1 LTASR
6 QYYVVILEIDIKE
19 MDNQQEQVLLLE
31 DWNATKMEYP
41 LVLLHEV
48 FESQVES
55 CFDRTAVKYSAE
67 TLSYSE
73 LSERSN
79 RIARAL
85 RSAGVGRGQRIGLC
99 VERSVD
105 MLAAALGVLK
115 AGAAYVPLDPG
126 FPAERLRYMAEDAEL
141 TLLVS
146 TTTLADSFNLSRE
159 RQLLLDADASKL
171 LSAPT
176 EMLAPDTEL
185 DARPEDP
192 AYIIYTSGST
202 GKPKGVVVPHRAVV
216 NFLSSMARE
225 PGLTADDVLLA
236 VTTLSFDIAVLE
248 LYLPLMQGATVVI
261 ASREDA
267 MDGLALSKLLEQHQ
281 VTIMQAT
288 PVSWRLLLEAG
299 WRGNK
304 NFKALI
310 GGEALPKDLADQLLG
325 HNIELWN
332 MYGPTETTVW
342 STCAQITDTTEGINI
357 GKPIANTTVYIL
369 DEQKRLCPIGV
380 PGELYIGGDGVTLG
394 YWNKPELTAELF
406 IKNPFSTSTGATL
419 YRTGDRVC
427 WNNDGTLEHQGRLD
441 FQVKVRGFR
450 IELGEIEN
458 EIVHFGGVSEA
469 VVIVREDIP
478 GNQKL
483 VVYIVTDTDGFSAT
497 ALKQQLTERLPPY
510 MVPSAYVLLDAL
522 PLTANGKIDRKS
534 LPMPDHSHALGTYSE
549 PRNETEQ
556 VLVDIWSDILG
567 LERVGI
573 NDNFFEIGG
582 HSLLA
587 IKIVASMRRAKMQVY
602 ARDIFLNP
610 TIAKLAL
617 VSNNASQTVEVP
629 PNIIPD
635 DCSEITSE
643 MLPLVDLSNEEI
655 ASVVGVVSGG
665 ATNIKDIY
673 PLTELQ
679 RGLLFHHQIATG
691 GDGYLTRTL
700 FAFTDR
706 NRLDEFLQ
714 ATQAVIERH
723 DILRTCFIWEG
734 LSVPVQV
741 VLRKVHLTVEELE
754 FVQGEEDVAKQ
765 IKEKFDPRSYRL
777 DVRKAPLIHLSI
789 SYDSKNNRWLL
800 QQLVHHLID
809 DQITMNIVRDEI
821 GLHLS
826 GKTSELSEPIPF
838 REFIF
843 LSQSK
848 AQSKVGMEEH
858 KEFFIKLLGD
868 VEEPTVPFGLTDTHV
883 DGFGISEAVH
893 IFEPETS
900 QRIREL
906 AGSIGVT
913 VASVFHQA
921 WAQVLSRISGHDD
934 VVFGT
939 VLSGRMQVGG
949 RADRVLGTCIN
960 TLPIRIQT
968 SEDTV
973 QHAIQSTH
981 KTLTELVQHEHASLA
996 AAQQCSAVEPNTPLF
1011 GSLLNYRQGEGAGPI
1026 GEHDDIKILDFE
1038 ERTNYPLTLNID
1050 DTEDF
1055 FRLVA
1060 QAQTPINPRRICD
1073 YLEVVLKGMIRAL
1086 ENNPTQEIKD
1096 LDVIPAIEHQQI
1108 LLDWNNTERDYN
1120 SHNRLHR
1127 LIEEQVARTPDL
1139 VALEYEGK
1147 VLTYKEMNQRSN
1159 QLASYLRKN
1168 GVGPDVF
1175 VGVFAERSF
1184 EMVLALHAIVKA
1196 GGAYV
1201 PLDPSYPAER
1211 LANMIEDTQ
1220 APILLAQPH
1229 LLDRLPLHP
1238 NVISLD
1244 DSLDFVSQEPV
1255 DNLKDIGAPDDLAY
1269 VIFTSGSTGRPKGV
1283 MIEHQSI
1290 CNRLLWMQEEY
1301 QLTAADA
1308 VLQKT
1313 QYSFDV
1319 SVWEFFWPL
1328 MRGARLVIARPE
1340 GHRDPAYI
1348 MDVIK
1353 SSGITTL
1360 HFVPSMLQVFLVEDG
1375 IEECDSLRLVLCSGE
1390 ALPHDSQER
1399 FYERLPGA
1407 SLHNL
1412 YGPTEAAVDVT
1423 YWACQSGDDRLTVP
1437 IGRPVANTQMYIL
1450 DSNMHPV
1457 PIGVAGELHIG
1468 GIQVGRGYVGRH
1480 DLTVER
1486 FIPDPFSSRLGAK
1499 LYKTGDLAK
1508 HLDDGAIEY
1517 LGRLDFQVKIRGQ
1530 RIELGEIEAT
1540 ISAHN
1545 KVEQCVVM
1553 AREDTPGDQ
1562 RLVAYVTPPNEMFS
1576 EKDLSIYLAGVLP
1589 SHMVPSSFVF
1599 MEEFPLTVSG
1609 KLDRKKL
1616 PLPGMAASSSTYIAP
1631 KTREELIIC
1640 EMWAEILKV
1649 DRVGI
1654 NDNFFEL
1661 GGHSLLAI
1669 SMVESFRK
1677 KGLKV
1682 DVRTIFLYPTVAG
1695 LASAASDVS
1704 EKMVVPVPVNRIKPD
1719 SQQITPEMLPLVS
1732 LKQEEIDSIVMSVP
1746 GGVSNIQDIYPLTP
1760 LQEGFLFHHQMN
1772 TDSDVY
1778 LMSYQFSFN
1787 SRQKLDEYL
1796 SAMQVVI
1803 NRHDILRSAVLWE
1816 HLSVPVQVVHRQAPL
1831 VIEELEFDDVAGDI
1845 SEQMHSRC
1853 NLFNFRLD
1861 VRKAPLMRLS
1871 VAYDAPNSRWLL
1883 QQVVHHL
1890 IEDQATMKMQ
1900 ESEVDTLMKGSDVL
1914 PTPMPFRN
1922 FVAQTQLAA
1931 TEDEHIAFFKDLLGD
1946 VVEPTNPFDLV
1957 DVYEDASK
1965 IGHEYTLIEGVFAHK
1980 LRDLCRAQG
1989 VTVASLFHLAWALVL
2004 GRVSGHDD
2012 VVFGTVLMGR
2022 LQSISDAGQVMG
2034 PCINTLPVRV
2044 RMSDVSVVESLTST
2058 HTMLAEIMLHES
2070 TSLADAQRC
2079 SAVSADAQLFTSIL
2093 NYRHSESAQN
2103 SSATNT
2109 LDESGGSNL
2118 WLFEKVSGRE
2128 FVSFIER
2135 TNYPFE
2141 LTVDD
2146 FGDQFRLEV
2155 QVQDPVIP
2163 KRVINYLLTAVEE
2176 LVGALEHSPNSMLN
2190 SLSIL
2195 PDNEKVTLLEDWNAT
2210 KMDYPS
2216 VLLHEVFESQVEPC
2230 SDRIAV
2236 VGSAETLTYS
2246 ELNARSNRIA
2256 HALRSAGVGRG
2267 QRVGLCVERSVD
2279 MLAAALGIL
2288 KAGAAYVPLDP
2299 GFPSERLR
2307 YMAEDA
2313 EFTLLVSTT
2322 TLAES
2327 FNLPRDRQLLLDNDA
2342 SKLLAEPTEMLA
2354 LDTELDARLDDPA
2367 YIIYTSGS
2375 TGKPKGVVVPHRAV
2389 VNFLS
2394 SMAREPGLISDDVL
2408 LAVTTLS
2415 FDIAVLELYLPLM
2428 QGATV
2433 VIASREDA
2441 MDGVALSQ
2449 LLEQHQVTI
2458 MQATPVSWR
2467 LLLEAGWKGHKN
2479 FKALIGGE
2487 ALPKD
2492 LADQLL
2498 GHNIALWNM
2507 YGPTETTVWSTC
2519 AQITDTTEGISI
2531 GKPIANTTVYILDE
2545 QQRLCP
2551 IGVPGELYI
2560 GGDGVTLGYWNQPAL
2575 TAERFIEDSF
2585 STAAGATLY
2594 RTGDRVCWNNDGTL
2608 EHQGR
2613 LDFQV
2618 KVRGFRIELGEIEVA
2633 LAEYQNILQV
2643 AVYLWSVGSDDVRIV
2658 ACCVPTKTGAL
2669 ASANLRKHLRARLP
2683 EYMIPQYFLPMD
2695 EIPLTPNGKVD
2706 RQRLPTPSAA
2716 ESSIGRYEAPANTVE
2731 ITIAEIWTS
2740 LIKPIRA
2747 IGRNDKFFEMGGH
2760 SLLAM
2765 RAMQQMEH
2773 ELGVSL
2779 NIRLLLQESVADIA
2793 VQCESKN
2800 ASQTEDGQDGVRP
2813 PSGQSTHDSEAFY
2826 FGPSE
2831 QQLFGIYHPPT
2842 GNDSQVLT
2850 IICPP
2855 LFSEF
2860 TRTHRAL
2867 RELAISVAE
2876 LGHHVFRF
2884 DYRGTGDSF
2893 GDLEEM
2899 KASDWIQDIELAIRE
2914 GREISGCNTVQ
2925 VLGVRAGALLACK
2938 SLGSVSHVQCIVLWD
2953 PILDGTDYLQTLR
2966 HAQEISLKQNINLSR
2981 AEKREATHE
2990 CDYGGGYRLSRC
3002 MIEEFRLLDSSVYS
3016 SVPKNKLQVVNTS
3029 SLSDFPVED
3038 VEQDVVQFFCDWENQ
3053 SEDLIFAQPVLE
3065 KLVVCLT
3072 KS

>member
-1 LTASR
+1 M
-6 QYYVVILEIDIKE
+6 E
-19 MDNQQEQVLLLE
+19 NQQERELLLE

-41 LVLLHEV
+41 LVLLHEM
-48 FESQVES
+48 FESQVGSCSDHIAVSSSTES
-55 CFDRTAVKYSAE
+55 LT
-67 TLSYSE
+67 YSE
-73 LSERSN
+73 LSLRSN
-79 RIARAL
+79 RIAHGL

-105 MLAAALGVLK
+105 MYSAVLGILK
-115 AGAAYVPLDPG
+115 AGAAYVPLDSG
-126 FPAERLRYMAEDAEL
+126 SPAERLRFMGEDAEL

-146 TTTLADSFNLSRE
+146 TTALVDSFNLPRE

-171 LSAPT
+171 LSEST
-176 EMLAPDTEL
+176 EVLVPDAER

-216 NFLSSMARE
+216 NLLNSMARE
-225 PGLTADDVLLA
+225 PGLTIDDVLVA
-236 VTTLSFDIAVLE
+236 VTTYSFDLSVPD

-261 ASREDA
+261 ASREEM
-267 MDGLALSKLLEQHQ
+267 MDGLALRKLLEQHQ
-281 VTIMQAT
+281 ATFMQAT
-288 PVSWRLLLEAG
+288 PITWRLLLEAG
-299 WRGNK
+299 WKGNK
-304 NFKALI
+304 NFKALV
-310 GGEALPKDLADQLLG
+310 GGEALPKDLAEQLLE
-325 HNIELWN
+325 HDIELWN

-342 STCAQITDTTEGINI
+342 STCARITNTTQGISI
-357 GKPIANTTVYIL
+357 GKPIANTTVYIM
-369 DEQKRLCPIGV
+369 DKQKRLCPIGV

-394 YWNKPELTAELF
+394 YWNQPLLTAERF
-406 IKNPFSTSTGATL
+406 IEDPFSTSAGATL
-419 YRTGDRVC
+419 YQTGDRVC

-441 FQVKVRGFR
+441 FQVKIRGFR

-458 EIVHFGGVSEA
+458 EIVDFDGVKEA
-469 VVIVREDIP
+469 VVVVREDIP
-478 GNQKL
+478 GSQKL
-483 VVYIVTDTDGFSAT
+483 VVYIVTSSDEFMAT
-497 ALKQQLTERLPPY
+497 ELKKRLTERLPPY

-522 PLTANGKIDRKS
+522 PLTANGKMDRKS
-534 LPMPDHSHALGTYSE
+534 LPMPDRSHALETYSA

-556 VLVDIWSDILG
+556 VLVDIWSDILE
-567 LERVGI
+567 LECVGI

-587 IKIVASMRRAKMQVY
+587 IKIVASMRRAGIQVY

-610 TIAKLAL
+610 TIAKLAI
-617 VSNNASQTVEVP
+617 VTNNESQTAEVP

-635 DCSEITSE
+635 DSSKITPE
-643 MLPLVDLSNEEI
+643 MLPLVSLSNEEI
-655 ASVVGVVSGG
+655 ACVVDAVSGG
-665 ATNIKDIY
+665 SANIQDIY

-679 RGLLFHHQIATG
+679 RGLLFHHQLATE

-714 ATQAVIERH
+714 ASQAVIDRH

-734 LSVPVQV
+734 LSEPVQV
-741 VLRKVHLTVEELE
+741 VLRKVPLIVEELE
-754 FVQGEEDVAKQ
+754 FLQNEDDVAKQ
-765 IKEKFDPRSYRL
+765 IQEKFDPRSYRL
-777 DVRKAPLIHLSI
+777 DVRQTPLIHISI
-789 SYDSKNNRWLL
+789 SYDSKNNRWLM

-826 GKTSELSEPIPF
+826 DKTSELSEPIPF

-848 AQSKVGMEEH
+848 AQSKVGIEEH
-858 KEFFIKLLGD
+858 KEFFKKLLGD
-868 VEEPTVPFGLTDTHV
+868 VEEPTVPFGLTGTHV
-883 DGFGISEAVH
+883 DPFGISEAAH
-893 IFEPETS
+893 IIEPETS
-900 QRIREL
+900 RRIRDL

-973 QHAIQSTH
+973 QRAIQSTH
-981 KTLTELVQHEHASLA
+981 KTLTELVQHEHASLTE
-996 AAQQCSAVEPNTPLF
+996 AQQCSAVEPNTPLF
-1011 GSLLNYRQGEGAGPI
+1011 GSLLNYRQGEGAGQI
-1026 GEHDDIKILDFE
+1026 GEHNDIKILDFE

-1050 DTEDF
+1050 DIEDF
-1055 FRLVA
+1055 FRIVA
-1060 QAQTPINPRRICD
+1060 QAQAPINPRQICN
-1073 YLEVVLKGMIRAL
+1073 YLQVVLEGMIRAL
-1086 ENNPTQEIKD
+1086 ESNPTQVIQDLEI
-1096 LDVIPAIEHQQI
+1096 IPAIERQQI
-1108 LLDWNNTERDYN
+1108 LLDWNNTEQGFA
-1120 SHNRLHR
+1120 SCNRLHR
-1127 LIEEQVARTPDL
+1127 LIEEQVVRTPNL

-1147 VLTYKEMNQRSN
+1147 TLTYKEMNERSN
-1159 QLASYLRKN
+1159 QLASYLQKN
-1168 GVGPDVF
+1168 GVGPDVL

-1184 EMVLALHAIVKA
+1184 DMVLALHAIVKA

-1201 PLDPSYPAER
+1201 PLDPSYPSER
-1211 LANMIEDTQ
+1211 LANMLEDTQ
-1220 APILLAQPH
+1220 ASIVLAQPH
-1229 LLDRLPLHP
+1229 LVDRLPLHP
-1238 NVISLD
+1238 NVVSLD
-1244 DSLDFVSQEPV
+1244 DSLKFVSQEPIG
-1255 DNLKDIGAPDDLAY
+1255 NLEDMGTPSDLAY

-1328 MRGARLVIARPE
+1328 MTGARLVIARPE
-1340 GHRDPAYI
+1340 GHRDPTYI
-1348 MDVIK
+1348 MDMIK
-1353 SSGITTL
+1353 NSGITTL

-1375 IEECDSLRLVLCSGE
+1375 IEECDSLRRVLCSGE
-1390 ALPHDSQER
+1390 ALPHHSQER

-1423 YWACQSGDDRLTVP
+1423 YWACQPRDERRTVP
-1437 IGRPVANTQMYIL
+1437 IGWPVANTQIYIL

-1468 GIQVGRGYVGRH
+1468 GIQVGRGYVGRQ

-1486 FIPDPFSSRLGAK
+1486 FIPDPFSSRSGAK

-1545 KVEQCVVM
+1545 KVGQCVAIV
-1553 AREDTPGDQ
+1553 REDTPGDQ
-1562 RLVAYVTPPNEMFS
+1562 RLCAYVVLREL
-1576 EKDLSIYLAGVLP
+1576 LSVKELKEYASQVLP
-1589 SHMVPSSFVF
+1589 SHMIPSAIVF
-1599 MEEFPLTVSG
+1599 LDVLPLTFSG
-1609 KLDRKKL
+1609 KTDRKRL
-1616 PLPGMAASSSTYIAP
+1616 PAPGRSNTSDTSYAEPQTETEKSI
-1631 KTREELIIC
+1631 
-1640 EMWAEILKV
+1640 AEIWTEVLQLTQ
-1649 DRVGI
+1649 VGI
-1654 NDNFFEL
+1654 NDDFFAL
-1661 GGHSLLAI
+1661 GGHSLLA
-1669 SMVESFRK
+1669 
-1677 KGLKV
+1677 LKV
-1682 DVRTIFLYPTVAG
+1682 IERMRRIGLNCDVRTLFLNPTVSV
-1695 LASAASDVS
+1695 LASALLGEDDVPEVPPNLIS
-1704 EKMVVPVPVNRIKPD
+1704 EHCQK
-1719 SQQITPEMLPLVS
+1719 ITPDMLPLVS
-1732 LKQEEIDSIVMSVP
+1732 LNSDEIDLIVSSVP
-1746 GGVSNIQDIYPLTP
+1746 GGVENIKDIYPLTP
-1760 LQEGFLFHHQMN
+1760 LQEGFLFHHLM
-1772 TDSDVY
+1772 DDVGDIY
-1778 LMSYQFSFN
+1778 ILSYQFSFDDRD
-1787 SRQKLDEYL
+1787 SLDRYL
-1796 SAMQVVI
+1796 NAMQTTVD
-1803 NRHDILRSAVLWE
+1803 RHDIFRTAVLWE
-1816 HLSVPVQVVHRQAPL
+1816 NLPEPVQVVYRHVPLMIKELSFDPADGDIALWLRAKFNMNTYRIDVREAPL
-1831 VIEELEFDDVAGDI
+1831 VHCFIVHDEKND
-1845 SEQMHSRC
+1845 
-1853 NLFNFRLD
+1853 
-1861 VRKAPLMRLS
+1861 
-1871 VAYDAPNSRWLL
+1871 RWLL
-1883 QQVVHHL
+1883 QQVDHHL
-1890 IEDQATMKMQ
+1890 IEDQVSMKLLDEELKQ
-1900 ESEVDTLMKGSDVL
+1900 LLSSEDEL
-1914 PTPMPFRN
+1914 PPPKQFRE
-1922 FVAQTQLAA
+1922 FVAQSRLNVSEA
-1931 TEDEHIAFFKDLLGD
+1931 EHEAFFTKMLCDVDEPTYPYGLVDTHGNASD
-1946 VVEPTNPFDLV
+1946 VVSGRVIIE
-1957 DVYEDASK
+1957 SK
-1965 IGHEYTLIEGVFAHK
+1965 FAERVRQVTKDCGVSN
-1980 LRDLCRAQG
+1980 
-1989 VTVASLFHLAWALVL
+1989 ASLFHLAWAMVL
-2004 GRVSGHDD
+2004 ARTSGNED
-2012 VVFGTVLMGR
+2012 VVFGTVLSGR
-2022 LQSISDAGQVMG
+2022 MRGDDASNNVIG
-2034 PCINTLPVRV
+2034 PCINTLPVRL
-2044 RMSDVSVVESLTST
+2044 STSSKSVKEGAESMHSL
-2058 HTMLAEIMLHES
+2058 LAQIMKHES
-2070 TSLADAQRC
+2070 ASL
-2079 SAVSADAQLFTSIL
+2079 VSAIKCSSIPSSAPLFSSIL
-2093 NYRHSESAQN
+2093 NYRHSKDQSKSLV
-2103 SSATNT
+2103 SSDAA
-2109 LDESGGSNL
+2109 DAAV
-2118 WLFEKVSGRE
+2118 WLFEDIAGRH
-2128 FVSFIER
+2128 FLNYIER

-2146 FGDQFRLEV
+2146 FGDRFRLEA
-2155 QVQDPVIP
+2155 QVREPLDPKLVL
-2163 KRVINYLLTAVEE
+2163 KYMLMAMEQ
-2176 LVGALEHSPNSMLN
+2176 LVGGLECSPNSMLN

-2195 PDNEKVTLLEDWNAT
+2195 PDIEKVTLLEDWNAT
-2210 KMDYPS
+2210 KIDYPS
-2216 VLLHEVFESQVEPC
+2216 MLLHELFESQVE
-2230 SDRIAV
+2230 SYSNRAAV
-2236 VGSAETLTYS
+2236 VGSVEALTYS

-2256 HALRSAGVGRG
+2256 HALRATGVGRG
-2267 QRVGLCVERSVD
+2267 QRIGLCVERSVD
-2279 MLAAALGIL
+2279 MLAATLGIL
-2288 KAGAAYVPLDP
+2288 KAGASYVPLDP
-2299 GFPSERLR
+2299 GFPAERLR

-2313 EFTLLVSTT
+2313 QLTLLVSTT
-2322 TLAES
+2322 ALSDS
-2327 FNLPRDRQLLLDNDA
+2327 FNLPRERQLLLDADA
-2342 SKLLAEPTEMLA
+2342 SKLLSESTEVLVPDAER
-2354 LDTELDARLDDPA
+2354 DARPEDPA

-2394 SMAREPGLISDDVL
+2394 SMAREPSLTPNDVL

-2441 MDGVALSQ
+2441 MDGVALRK
-2449 LLEQHQVTI
+2449 LLEQHQATI
-2458 MQATPVSWR
+2458 IQATPITWR
-2467 LLLEAGWKGHKN
+2467 LLLEAGWKGNKN
-2479 FKALIGGE
+2479 FKALVGGE

-2492 LADQLL
+2492 LAEQLL
-2498 GHNIALWNM
+2498 ANDIELWNM

-2575 TAERFIEDSF
+2575 TAERFIENPF
-2585 STAAGATLY
+2585 SRSIGGTLY

-2633 LAEYQNILQV
+2633 LAEYSNILQV
-2643 AVYLWSVGSDDVRIV
+2643 AVYLWSVGPDDVRIV

-2695 EIPLTPNGKVD
+2695 DIPLTPNGKVD
-2706 RQRLPTPSAA
+2706 RHRLPTPSIT
-2716 ESSIGRYEAPANTVE
+2716 ESSIGRYEAPANSVE
-2731 ITIAEIWTS
+2731 ITIAEIWTA

-2765 RAMQQMEH
+2765 RAMQQMEL

-2793 VQCESKN
+2793 VQCQSN
-2800 ASQTEDGQDGVRP
+2800 NTLVGDGQEDVRSP
-2813 PSGQSTHDSEAFY
+2813 DGQSTHDSEASY

-2842 GNDSQVLT
+2842 GNDCQVLT

-2899 KASDWIQDIELAIRE
+2899 NATDWIQDVELAIRE
-2914 GREISGCNTVQ
+2914 GCEISGCNTVQ
-2925 VLGVRAGALLACK
+2925 ILGVRAGALLACK
-2938 SLGSVSHVQCIVLWD
+2938 SIGSVSSVQRIVLWD
-2953 PILDGTDYLQTLR
+2953 PIPDGTDYLQALR
-2966 HAQEISLKQNINLSR
+2966 HAQESSLKQNINLSR
-2981 AEKREATHE
+2981 AERREAMYE
-2990 CDYGGGYRLSRC
+2990 SDYGGGYRLSRS
-3002 MIEEFRLLDSSVYS
+3002 MVEEFRLLDSSVYS
-3016 SVPKNKLQVVNTS
+3016 SVSKNKLQVVNTTS
-3029 SLSDFPVED
+3029 HSTFPVED
-3038 VEQDVVQFFCDWENQ
+3038 VARDVVQFSCDWENQ
-3053 SEDLIFAQPVLE
+3053 NEDLIFAQPVLE

-3072 KS
+3072 KF

>member
-1 LTASR
+1 MESQR
-6 QYYVVILEIDIKE
+6 EYE
-19 MDNQQEQVLLLE
+19 LLLE

-41 LVLLHEV
+41 MVLLHEV
-48 FESQVES
+48 FESQVVPCSARIAVS
-55 CFDRTAVKYSAE
+55 CHGDVLTYK
-67 TLSYSE
+67 E
-73 LSERSN
+73 LNARSN
-79 RIARAL
+79 RIAHAL
-85 RSAGVGRGQRIGLC
+85 RLSGASRGQRIGLC

-105 MLAAALGVLK
+105 MLAAILGILK
-115 AGAAYVPLDPG
+115 TGAAYVPLDPG
-126 FPAERLRYMAEDAEL
+126 FPVERLRFMAEDAEL

-146 TTTLADSFNLSRE
+146 TTALADSFNLPRE

-171 LSAPT
+171 QSEPT
-176 EMLAPDTEL
+176 QTLAPDTEL

-216 NFLSSMARE
+216 NFLNSMGQE
-225 PGLTADDVLLA
+225 PGLTADDVLVA

-261 ASREDA
+261 ARREEA
-267 MDGLALSKLLEQHQ
+267 MDGQALSQLLEQHQ
-281 VTIMQAT
+281 ATIMQAT
-288 PVSWRLLLEAG
+288 PVTWRLLLEAG
-299 WRGNK
+299 WKGNQ
-304 NFKALI
+304 NFKALV
-310 GGEALPKDLADQLLG
+310 GGEALPKDLADQLLEQ
-325 HNIELWN
+325 NIELWN

-342 STCAQITDTTEGINI
+342 STCAHITDTAQGINI
-357 GKPIANTTVYIL
+357 GKPIANTTVYVL
-369 DEQKRLCPIGV
+369 DEQQRLCPIGV
-380 PGELYIGGDGVTLG
+380 PGELYIGGEGVTLG
-394 YWNKPELTAELF
+394 YWNQPARTAERF
-406 IKNPFSTSTGATL
+406 IKHPFSSTAGATL

-427 WNNDGTLEHQGRLD
+427 WNNDGTLAHQGRLD

-450 IELGEIEN
+450 IELGEIES
-458 EIVHFGGVSEA
+458 EIVNFDGVKEA
-469 VVIVREDIP
+469 VVIVREDIL
-478 GNQKL
+478 GDQKL
-483 VVYIVTDTDGFSAT
+483 VAYIVTSSDEFTDTV
-497 ALKQQLTERLPPY
+497 LKQRLTERLPPY

-534 LPMPDHSHALGTYSE
+534 LPMPDRSHALETYAES
-549 PRNETEQ
+549 RNETEQ

-587 IKIVASMRRAKMQVY
+587 IKIVASMRRAGMQVY

-610 TIAKLAL
+610 TVAKLAM
-617 VSNNASQTVEVP
+617 VTNNEPQTVEVP
-629 PNIIPD
+629 PNLIPND
-635 DCSEITSE
+635 SSEITPE

-665 ATNIKDIY
+665 VANIQDIY

-679 RGLLFHHQIATG
+679 RGLLFHHQLATE

-700 FAFTDR
+700 FVFTDR
-706 NRLDEFLQ
+706 NRLDAFLQ
-714 ATQAVIERH
+714 AIQAVIDRH

-734 LSVPVQV
+734 LSEPVQV
-741 VLRKVHLTVEELE
+741 ILRKVSLIVEELE
-754 FVQGEEDVAKQ
+754 FSHSEEDVAKQ
-765 IKEKFDPRSYRL
+765 IKERFDPRSYRL
-777 DVRKAPLIHLSI
+777 DVRQAPLIHMSV
-789 SYDSKNNRWLL
+789 SYDPKNKQWLM

-809 DQITMNIVRDEI
+809 DQITMNLVRDEI

-826 GKTSELSEPIPF
+826 DKTSELSEPIPF

-848 AQSKVGMEEH
+848 AAQSKVGVEEH
-858 KEFFIKLLGD
+858 KAFFKELLGD

-883 DGFGISEAVH
+883 DEFDISEASH
-893 IFEPETS
+893 IIEPETS
-900 QRIREL
+900 RRIREL
-906 AGSIGVT
+906 ARATGVT

-921 WAQVLSRISGHDD
+921 WAQVLSRISGYDD

-960 TLPIRIQT
+960 TLPIRLKT

-973 QHAIQSTH
+973 QRAVQSTH
-981 KTLTELVQHEHASLA
+981 KILTELVRHEHASLA

-1026 GEHDDIKILDFE
+1026 NGHDDIKILDFE

-1055 FRLVA
+1055 FRIVA
-1060 QAQTPINPRRICD
+1060 QAQAPINPRRICD
-1073 YLEVVLKGMIRAL
+1073 YLQVVLKEMIRAL
-1086 ENNPTQEIKD
+1086 GDTPSQLIQD
-1096 LDVIPAIEHQQI
+1096 LEVVPDVEQQRI
-1108 LLDWNNTERDYN
+1108 LIDWNNTGREYG

-1127 LIEEQVARTPDL
+1127 LIEEQAACTPDL

-1147 VLTYKEMNQRSN
+1147 TLTYKEMNQRSN
-1159 QLASYLRKN
+1159 QLANYLRKN
-1168 GVGPDVF
+1168 GVGSDVF

-1184 EMVLALHAIVKA
+1184 EMVLALLAIVKA

-1201 PLDPSYPAER
+1201 PLDPAYPAER
-1211 LANMIEDTQ
+1211 LANMLEDTQ
-1220 APILLAQPH
+1220 APIVLAQPH

-1238 NVISLD
+1238 NVVSLD
-1244 DSLDFVSQEPV
+1244 DSLDFISQEPV
-1255 DNLKDIGAPDDLAY
+1255 SNLEDNGAPDDLAY

-1301 QLTAADA
+1301 QLTTEDI

-1328 MRGARLVIARPE
+1328 MTGARLVIARPE
-1340 GHRDPAYI
+1340 GHRDPTYI
-1348 MDVIK
+1348 ADVIK
-1353 SSGITTL
+1353 NSKITVL
-1360 HFVPSMLQVFLVEDG
+1360 HFVPSMLQVFLVEKG
-1375 IEECDSLRLVLCSGE
+1375 IEKCDSLRLVLCSGE
-1390 ALPHDSQER
+1390 ALPHDLQER
-1399 FYERLPGA
+1399 FYESLPSA

-1423 YWACQSGDDRLTVP
+1423 YWACQSGDDRRTVP
-1437 IGRPVANTQMYIL
+1437 IGRPVANTQIYIL
-1450 DSNMHPV
+1450 DSNMRPV
-1457 PIGVAGELHIG
+1457 PMGVAGELHIG
-1468 GIQVGRGYVGRH
+1468 GVQVARGYVGRD

-1486 FIPDPFSSRLGAK
+1486 FIPDPFSSRPDAK

-1545 KVEQCVVM
+1545 KVDQCVVM

-1562 RLVAYVTPPNEMFS
+1562 RLVAYVTPPNDTVS
-1576 EKDLSIYLAGVLP
+1576 ENELSTYLAGVLP
-1589 SHMVPSSFVF
+1589 SHMVPTSFVF

-1616 PLPGMAASSSTYIAP
+1616 PLPGMAASSSAYIAP
-1631 KTREELIIC
+1631 QTKEEQIIC
-1640 EMWAEILKV
+1640 EIWAELLRV
-1649 DRVGI
+1649 ERVGI

-1669 SMVESFRK
+1669 SMVESLRK
-1677 KGLKV
+1677 KGLEV

-1695 LASAASDVS
+1695 LASATNDVS
-1704 EKMVVPVPVNRIKPD
+1704 EKMVVPVNRIKPD
-1719 SQQITPEMLPLVS
+1719 SDKIIPEMLPLVS

-1796 SAMQVVI
+1796 SAMQVVV
-1803 NRHDILRSAVLWE
+1803 NRHDILRTAVLWE
-1816 HLSVPVQVVHRQAPL
+1816 HLSAPIQVVLRQAPL
-1831 VIEELEFDDVAGDI
+1831 AIEELDFDNAAGDI

-1861 VRKAPLMRLS
+1861 VRTAPMMRLS

-1900 ESEVDTLMKGSDVL
+1900 ESEVHALMIGSDVF

-1922 FVAQTQLAA
+1922 FVTQTQLAA
-1931 TEDEHIAFFKDLLGD
+1931 NEEEHLAFFQHLLGD
-1946 VVEPTNPFDLV
+1946 VVEPTNPFELV
-1957 DVYEDASK
+1957 DLYDDASS
-1965 IGHEYTLIEGVFAHK
+1965 IGHEYTLIEGAFAHR
-1980 LRDLCRAQG
+1980 LRDLCRAHG

-2022 LQSISDAGQVMG
+2022 LQSISDAGQIMG

-2044 RMSDVSVVESLTST
+2044 QMSDVSVVESLIST

-2079 SAVSADAQLFTSIL
+2079 SAVSADAQLFSSIL

-2103 SSATNT
+2103 SSATNR
-2109 LDESGGSNL
+2109 LNDSGGSDL

-2146 FGDQFRLEV
+2146 FGDRFRLEV
-2155 QVQDPVIP
+2155 QVQEPVNP
-2163 KRVINYLLTAVEE
+2163 KRVANYLLTAIEQ
-2176 LVGALEHSPNSMLN
+2176 LVNKLEHSADAMLS

-2195 PDNEKVTLLEDWNAT
+2195 PDTEKATLVSDWNAT
-2210 KMDYPS
+2210 ETDYPIG
-2216 VLLHEVFESQVEPC
+2216 LLHEVFESQVIPC

-2236 VGSAETLTYS
+2236 SCGNETLSYH
-2246 ELNARSNRIA
+2246 ELSTRSNRIA
-2256 HALRSAGVGRG
+2256 YALRTSGASRG
-2267 QRVGLCVERSVD
+2267 QRIGLCVERSVD
-2279 MLAAALGIL
+2279 MLAAVLGIL
-2288 KAGAAYVPLDP
+2288 KTGAAYVPLDP
-2299 GFPSERLR
+2299 GFPVERLR
-2307 YMAEDA
+2307 FMADDA
-2313 EFTLLVSTT
+2313 ELTLLVSTS
-2322 TLAES
+2322 TLADS
-2327 FNLPRDRQLLLDNDA
+2327 FNLPRERQLLLDADA
-2342 SKLLAEPTEMLA
+2342 SKLLSESNQMLTP
-2354 LDTELDARLDDPA
+2354 DIELDARPEDPA

-2394 SMAREPGLISDDVL
+2394 SMAREPGLTIDDVL
-2408 LAVTTLS
+2408 VAVTTLS

-2428 QGATV
+2428 QGTTV
-2433 VIASREDA
+2433 VIASREEA
-2441 MDGVALSQ
+2441 MDGYALSQ
-2449 LLEQHQVTI
+2449 LLEQHQATI
-2458 MQATPVSWR
+2458 MQATPVTWR
-2467 LLLEAGWKGHKN
+2467 LLLEAGWKGSKN
-2479 FKALIGGE
+2479 FKALVGGE

-2498 GHNIALWNM
+2498 GHNIELWNM

-2519 AQITDTTEGISI
+2519 ARIEDTASGISI
-2531 GKPIANTTVYILDE
+2531 GKPIANTTVYVLDE

-2575 TAERFIEDSF
+2575 TAERFIKNPF
-2585 STAAGATLY
+2585 SPTAGATLY
-2594 RTGDRVCWNNDGTL
+2594 RTGDRVCWGNDGTL

-2633 LAEYQNILQV
+2633 LAEYPNILQV
-2643 AVYLWSVGSDDVRIV
+2643 AVYLWSVGPDDVRIV

-2669 ASANLRKHLRARLP
+2669 APANLRKHLRARLP

-2706 RQRLPTPSAA
+2706 QNQLPTPSTA
-2716 ESSIGRYEAPANTVE
+2716 ESSIGRHEAPANSVE
-2731 ITIAEIWTS
+2731 ITIAEIWTA
-2740 LIKPIRA
+2740 LIQPVRT
-2747 IGRNDKFFEMGGH
+2747 IGRDDKFFEMGGH

-2773 ELGVSL
+2773 ELGVTL

-2793 VQCESKN
+2793 VQCQPKN
-2800 ASQTEDGQDGVRP
+2800 VFPDGGEQDAVKL
-2813 PSGQSTHDSEAFY
+2813 SSECSAHDSEAFY

-2831 QQLFGIYHPPT
+2831 QQLLGIYHPPT
-2842 GNDSQVLT
+2842 GNDCQVLT

-2899 KASDWIQDIELAIRE
+2899 TASDWIQDIELAIRE
-2914 GREISGCNTVQ
+2914 GCEISGCNAVRI
-2925 VLGVRAGALLACK
+2925 LGVRTGALLACK
-2938 SLGSVSHVQCIVLWD
+2938 SIGAVSGVQRIVLWD
-2953 PILDGTDYLQTLR
+2953 PIADGTDYLQTLR
-2966 HAQEISLKQNINLSR
+2966 RAQKNSIKQNIDLSR

-2990 CDYGGGYRLSRC
+2990 CDHGGGYRLSRG
-3002 MIEEFRLLDSSVYS
+3002 MIDEFRLLDSRVYS
-3016 SVPKNKLQVVNTS
+3016 SVPKNKLQVVHTS
-3029 SLSDFPVED
+3029 SDSGFPVNG
-3038 VEQDVVQFFCDWENQ
+3038 VARDVVQFSCDWENQ

-3065 KLVVCLT
+3065 KLVICLT